1 MRVFTIATI
10 PDRGRLIHSFGSRC
24 MLVVQRGRFVLL
36 ALVALL
42 VSGCGVTPAIHR
54 DSFAVPKMVAIV
66 EAPQMR
72 TTATVGMLMAG
83 HRFHF
88 SKFNDFTFMPEVP
101 TPEVLSGHIESDAK
115 TADGRIVSATMQGA
129 MLAQIAAPK
138 QPGVSSVP
146 SAAVGGIVGGMIQ
159 ASAESTAK
167 KSQTYHEDVLRQVPD
182 LDLQSDLVKA
192 LRAGLES
199 KGIQTSIE
207 EGGKKAYPRL
217 RWPAK
222 EIDGRVYETAADVN
236 APAVDAD
243 ILMQVSAY
251 AAWEAAGPLN
261 SYAREVSMEVVLYN
275 GRTKQ
280 FLGRQTFIFDA
291 PIAGAAYNTYDG
303 LLADSPKAT
312 GLLRAALLSLVPQVV
327 NIVSKQEPKPKG

>member
-1 MRVFTIATI
+1 
-10 PDRGRLIHSFGSRC
+10 

-42 VSGCGVTPAIHR
+42 VGGCAAVPGIHR
-54 DSFAVPKMVAIV
+54 DSFTVPQTVAIV
-66 EAPQMR
+66 EAPPMR
-72 TTATVGMLMAG
+72 STAIVGMFLAG
-83 HRFHF
+83 HRGHF
-88 SKFNDFTFMPEVP
+88 NRAYDFAFLPEAP
-101 TPEVLSGHIESDAK
+101 NTGVLTGPFEPDAK
-115 TADGRIVSATMQGA
+115 AANGRIAAATIQGA
-129 MLAQIAAPK
+129 MLGHIAAPK
-138 QPGVSSVP
+138 QPGVSSMHG
-146 SAAVGGIVGGMIQ
+146 AAVGGIVGGIIQ

-167 KSQTYHEDVLRQVPD
+167 KSQTYHEDVLQQVPD
-182 LDLQSDLVKA
+182 LDLQSDVVKA

-207 EGGKKAYPRL
+207 EGGKKTYPRL

-222 EIDGRVYETAADVN
+222 EIDGRVYETATDVN

-243 ILMQVSAY
+243 ILMQVSAF
-251 AAWEAAGPLN
+251 ASWQAAGPLN
-261 SYAREVSMEVVLYN
+261 SYARMVSMEVVLYN

-280 FLGRQTFIFDA
+280 FLGRQTLIFDA

-312 GLLRAALLSLVPQVV
+312 GLLRSALLSLVPQVV